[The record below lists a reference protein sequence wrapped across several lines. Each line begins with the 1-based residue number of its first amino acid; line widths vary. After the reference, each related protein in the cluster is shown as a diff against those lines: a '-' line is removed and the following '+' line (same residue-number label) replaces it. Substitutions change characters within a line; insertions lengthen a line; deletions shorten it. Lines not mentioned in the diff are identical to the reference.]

1 MNVAT
6 VLMILKIIGIVLLVL
21 LGIVL
26 ILLLAVLFVPIR
38 YRVDASLHDETVREK
53 FDTKV
58 LLENLTAGASISWL
72 FHLVN
77 GRIEYPKDPEFT
89 LRILC
94 FKVFRTHIFDKT
106 EEAENTEKEKENSQ
120 KNAGAIPD
128 KKQNDKTEPAE
139 EVPLHKES
147 KNTTKAENAADDI
160 AAQKETECAS
170 PENRNEGTRSPLSD
184 DEESLEKDKADYLKK
199 TEEQK
204 KEGQPKDKSGTAADL
219 SDPASQQE
227 QNTSSETKGQ
237 QAQGRLA
244 GLKEKIRAMAQKA
257 ADKTKAICKKA
268 QDAGKNISYY
278 LNILDSDLFA
288 AALNKVSRQTKRI
301 LRQLLPRQWTLAGE
315 VGTGDPGTDGKLLEI
330 QGILYPWT
338 GGHLYVQPN
347 FDGCMVYLDLHAK
360 GKITVF
366 VLLLAAVSCFF
377 DKKIRRVIRL
387 FRKETSGKKA
397 GKKSGKKANQKRKTA
412 A

>member
-21 LGIVL
+21 LGAVL

-53 FDTKV
+53 FDTKA

-106 EEAENTEKEKENSQ
+106 EEAENTEKEKEYSQ

-160 AAQKETECAS
+160 AAQTEA
-170 PENRNEGTRSPLSD
+170 
-184 DEESLEKDKADYLKK
+184 
-199 TEEQK
+199 
-204 KEGQPKDKSGTAADL
+204 EGQQK
-219 SDPASQQE
+219 
-227 QNTSSETKGQ
+227 
-237 QAQGRLA
+237 QGRLA
-244 GLKEKIRAMAQKA
+244 GLTEKVRPMAQKA

-397 GKKSGKKANQKRKTA
+397 RKKSGKKANQKRKTA